1 MLTNAN
7 FEVGF
12 GMLPYW
18 PDVAGAPRHPI
29 LGGGS
34 LWVLRDR
41 PGPEYAGVAKFF
53 AYLSRPEVQAKWH
66 QATGYLPITQ
76 AAYELTRKQG
86 YYDKNPGADISVRQ
100 ITLNPPEPEM
110 RGLRLG
116 SYVAVRDII
125 EDEMEQAL
133 DGKKTAAAALKSAV
147 ARGNTVLREFE
158 ATNR

>member
-34 LWVLRDR
+34 LWVLAR
-41 PGPEYAGVAKFF
+41 PAEHGICRRRQVL
-53 AYLSRPEVQAKWH
+53 AYLSRPDVQAKWH

-86 YYDKNPGADISVRQ
+86 YYQNNPGADLSVRQ
-100 ITLNPPEPEM
+100 ITLNPPAPEM
-110 RGLRLG
+110 RGLRLAPTWRCAT
-116 SYVAVRDII
+116 SSRTRWSRRS
-125 EDEMEQAL
+125 
-133 DGKKTAAAALKSAV
+133 TARKARRRRSNRRSCAATRSCASS
-147 ARGNTVLREFE
+147 RQ
-158 ATNR
+158 